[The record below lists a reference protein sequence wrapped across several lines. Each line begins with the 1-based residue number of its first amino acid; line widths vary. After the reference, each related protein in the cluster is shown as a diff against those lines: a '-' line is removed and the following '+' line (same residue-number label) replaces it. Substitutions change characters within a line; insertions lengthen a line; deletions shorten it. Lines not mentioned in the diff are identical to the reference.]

1 MKKIIVCIC
10 LVLFIG
16 TAYTQDFNYYYNQT
30 NGWTGEV
37 SIKYLCI
44 DDGAFAEITSDNALS
59 DMMGKRARLQGYT
72 SSSPVKKL
80 SEREWWL
87 VWSALGEYSVADE
100 EIYGITIKKD
110 EANCE
115 CWLKYKTMGNLLIGL
130 RMNFINQTFERKG

>member
-1 MKKIIVCIC
+1 MQCVSKKQ
-10 LVLFIG
+10 G
-16 TAYTQDFNYYYNQT
+16 
-30 NGWTGEV
+30 
-37 SIKYLCI
+37 YLCI

-100 EIYGITIKKD
+100 EIYGITIKKGRG
-110 EANCE
+110 E
-115 CWLKYKTMGNLLIGL
+115 L
-130 RMNFINQTFERKG
+130 RMLAKIQNNGQSINWIAYELY

>member
-37 SIKYLCI
+37 SIKHLNMDKDGEFDEVI
-44 DDGAFAEITSDNALS
+44 GEKLSDIMADGA
-59 DMMGKRARLQGYT
+59 RQRGYT
-72 SSSPVKKL
+72 SSKPVKKL
-80 SEREWWL
+80 TEREWWL

-100 EIYGITIKKD
+100 ETYGIIIKKGRG
-110 EANCE
+110 E
-115 CWLKYKTMGNLLIGL
+115 LLMLAKIQNNGQS
-130 RMNFINQTFERKG
+130 INWVAYEFY

>member
-59 DMMGKRARLQGYT
+59 DIMGKRARLQGYT

-100 EIYGITIKKD
+100 EIYGITIKKGRG
-110 EANCE
+110 E
-115 CWLKYKTMGNLLIGL
+115 L
-130 RMNFINQTFERKG
+130 RMLAKIQNNGQSINWIAYELY

>member
-80 SEREWWL
+80 SERERWL

-100 EIYGITIKKD
+100 EIYGITIKKGRG
-110 EANCE
+110 E
-115 CWLKYKTMGNLLIGL
+115 L
-130 RMNFINQTFERKG
+130 RMLAKIQNNGQSINWIAYELY

>member
-1 MKKIIVCIC
+1 MKKICLLFVC
-10 LVLFIG
+10 LLAFTG
-16 TAYTQDFNYYYNQT
+16 AAYTQDFNYYYNQT

-100 EIYGITIKKD
+100 EIYGITIKKGRG
-110 EANCE
+110 E
-115 CWLKYKTMGNLLIGL
+115 L
-130 RMNFINQTFERKG
+130 RMLAKIQNNGQSINWVAYEFY

>member
-37 SIKYLCI
+37 SIKYLNMDKDGEFDEVI
-44 DDGAFAEITSDNALS
+44 GEKLSDIMADGARQR
-59 DMMGKRARLQGYT
+59 GCT
-72 SSSPVKKL
+72 SSKPVKKL
-80 SEREWWL
+80 TEREWWL

-100 EIYGITIKKD
+100 ETYGIIIKKGRG
-110 EANCE
+110 E
-115 CWLKYKTMGNLLIGL
+115 LLMLAKIQNNGQS
-130 RMNFINQTFERKG
+130 INWVAYEFY

>member
-72 SSSPVKKL
+72 SSKPVKKL
-80 SEREWWL
+80 TEREWWL

-100 EIYGITIKKD
+100 EIYGITIKKGRG
-110 EANCE
+110 E
-115 CWLKYKTMGNLLIGL
+115 L
-130 RMNFINQTFERKG
+130 RMLAKIQNNGQSINWIAYELY

>member
-100 EIYGITIKKD
+100 EIYGITIKKGRG
-110 EANCE
+110 E
-115 CWLKYKTMGNLLIGL
+115 L
-130 RMNFINQTFERKG
+130 RMLAKIQNNGQSINWIAYELY

>member
-37 SIKYLCI
+37 SIKYLTMDKDGEFDEVI
-44 DDGAFAEITSDNALS
+44 GEKLSDIVADGA
-59 DMMGKRARLQGYT
+59 RQRGYT
-72 SSSPVKKL
+72 SSKPVKKL
-80 SEREWWL
+80 TEREWWL

-100 EIYGITIKKD
+100 EIYGITIKKGRG
-110 EANCE
+110 E
-115 CWLKYKTMGNLLIGL
+115 L
-130 RMNFINQTFERKG
+130 RMLAKIQNNGQSINWVAYEFY

>member
-44 DDGAFAEITSDNALS
+44 DDGAFAEITSDNDLS

-100 EIYGITIKKD
+100 EIYGITIKKGRG
-110 EANCE
+110 E
-115 CWLKYKTMGNLLIGL
+115 L
-130 RMNFINQTFERKG
+130 RMLAKIQNNGQSINWIAYELY

>member
-87 VWSALGEYSVADE
+87 VWSALGEYSVDDE
-100 EIYGITIKKD
+100 EIYGITIKKGRG
-110 EANCE
+110 E
-115 CWLKYKTMGNLLIGL
+115 L
-130 RMNFINQTFERKG
+130 RMLAKIQNNGQSINWIAYELY